1 MRPAARCY
9 AEGASQSMT
18 MVASYRFGPFTVDA
32 GSYRLLRG
40 TEVIP
45 LSPKII
51 DLLLYLVARQS
62 ALVPKDE
69 LFAALWPDVAVTDN
83 ALTQAVSELRQALGD
98 DSSKPTYIQTVA
110 RRGYRF
116 IAPVEAAVPSPA
128 PPGSAVETAVETK
141 PPAIAVMDFTNVST
155 DREFAWLSSG
165 IAETVTNDLR
175 AAGTLR
181 IIDRVRV
188 VEAVRRCGVEL
199 AALRADLH
207 LDLAVVG
214 SFQRSGDRLRITARV
229 VDAASGEALA
239 EAKADGALEQ
249 VFELQDRIVEQ
260 FAETLG
266 TARAD
271 AAARRAHRETSSL
284 EAYQAFTEGRVRLE
298 SLDASLVPGAIA
310 DFQRAVVL
318 DPRYALAHV
327 GLGNARFFQ
336 YEMSRARNQPDAAL
350 LARAI
355 DHVQRAIELE
365 RDLAEAHATYSFL
378 LVSAGRF
385 SDARSAAR
393 RAVALESG
401 YWGNQFRL
409 AHAEWGEDRLRALA
423 RAMELYP
430 DFPFAHFE
438 AAMVHIARGALDRA
452 ESVLREGTTVQ
463 DRQANLKQ
471 RYPAKGLHWL
481 LGLVRLAQ
489 RDVKEARAEFEREIA
504 VGPTQLYAAE
514 FAMNAYDGA
523 GFVSLETGDAAD
535 AVRMFRKALELFPEH
550 ARSLVGL
557 GAALAAGGDKRAA
570 DVAFAHA
577 ATAIDA
583 LRQGSRGSEATLAE
597 AFMHLLRG
605 RHDEAISS
613 LKRLVDRPELPFT
626 GWTIPIEPL
635 FAPLRQRADFKGVLA
650 TLGRHAR

>member
-1 MRPAARCY
+1 
-9 AEGASQSMT
+9 MT

-40 TEVIP
+40 SEVIP

-116 IAPVEAAVPSPA
+116 IAPVQTATPDRPLAAP
-128 PPGSAVETAVETK
+128 AVEPSLETK
-141 PPAIAVMDFTNVST
+141 PPAIAVLDFTNVST

-188 VEAVRRCGVEL
+188 VEAVRGAGVDL
-199 AALRADLH
+199 AALRKELH

-229 VDAASGEALA
+229 VDAGSGEALA

-249 VFELQDRIVEQ
+249 VFELQDRIVAQ

-271 AAARRAHRETSSL
+271 AAVRRTHRETSSL

-298 SLDASLVPGAIA
+298 SLDGSQVPGAIA
-310 DFQRAVVL
+310 DFERAVVL

-327 GLGNARFFQ
+327 GLGNARFWQ

-355 DHVQRAIELE
+355 DHVRRAIELE
-365 RDLAEAHATYSFL
+365 RDLAEAHATFAFL

-385 SDARSAAR
+385 NEALAAAR
-393 RAVALESG
+393 RAVALEPG

-423 RAMELYP
+423 HAMEQYA

-438 AAMVHIARGALDRA
+438 AAMVHIARGSLDRA
-452 ESVLREGTTVQ
+452 ESVLREGTIVQ
-463 DRQANLKQ
+463 DRQANLRQ

-489 RDVKEARAEFEREIA
+489 RDTREARAEFDREIA
-504 VGPTQLYAAE
+504 VGPAQLYAAE

-523 GFVSLETGDAAD
+523 GFVALETKDAAG
-535 AVRMFRKALELFPEH
+535 AVAMFSRALELFPEH

-557 GAALAAGGDKRAA
+557 GAALAASGDARKADAA
-570 DVAFAHA
+570 FKHA
-577 ATAIDA
+577 ANAIDA
-583 LRQGSRGSEATLAE
+583 LRRGGRGSEATLAE
-597 AFMHLLRG
+597 AFMHAVSG
-605 RHDEAISS
+605 RHDEAIGS
-613 LKRLVDRPELPFT
+613 LKRLVDRPDVPFT

-635 FAPLRQRADFKGVLA
+635 FAPLRQRADFQGILA
-650 TLGRHAR
+650 TLAQHAR

>member
-1 MRPAARCY
+1 
-9 AEGASQSMT
+9 
-18 MVASYRFGPFTVDA
+18 MVASYRFGPFSVDA

-62 ALVPKDE
+62 TLVPKDE

-83 ALTQAVSELRQALGD
+83 ALTQAISELRQALGD

-116 IAPVEAAVPSPA
+116 IASVAVA
-128 PPGSAVETAVETK
+128 DPPGPAAAEPVVHAAREPKA
-141 PPAIAVMDFTNVST
+141 PAIAVMDFTNVTT
-155 DREFAWLSSG
+155 DQEFAWLSSG

-175 AAGTLR
+175 AAGNLR
-181 IIDRVRV
+181 VIDRVRV
-188 VEAVRRCGVEL
+188 VEAVRSVGPEL
-199 AALRADLH
+199 GALKDELH
-207 LDLAVVG
+207 IDLAVVG
-214 SFQRSGDRLRITARV
+214 SFQRSGERLRIMARI
-229 VDAASGEALA
+229 VDASTSEAVA

-249 VFELQDRIVEQ
+249 VFELQDRIVELFGQ
-260 FAETLG
+260 RLG
-266 TARAD
+266 TAGSD
-271 AAARRAHRETSSL
+271 STRRAHRETSSL

-310 DFQRAVVL
+310 DFDRAVVL

-327 GLGNARFFQ
+327 GLGNARFWQ
-336 YEMSRARNQPDAAL
+336 YEMSRAGNQPDAAL

-365 RDLAEAHATYSFL
+365 PDLAEAHATYAFL

-385 SDARSAAR
+385 PEARAAAR
-393 RAVALESG
+393 RAVAIEPS
-401 YWGNQFRL
+401 YWGHQFRL
-409 AHAEWGEDRLRALA
+409 AHAEWGEDRLRTLA

-452 ESVLREGTTVQ
+452 ESVLREGTIVQ
-463 DRQANLKQ
+463 DRQAHLRQ

-489 RDVKEARAEFEREIA
+489 KDAKDARAEFEREIA

-523 GFVSLETGDAAD
+523 GFVFLQGGDAGG

-557 GAALAAGGDKRAA
+557 GAALAASGDKRAA
-570 DVAFAHA
+570 DAAFAHA
-577 ATAIDA
+577 TAAISA
-583 LRQGSRGSEATLAE
+583 LRQGGRGSEATLAE
-597 AFMHLLRG
+597 AFMLAVRG
-605 RHDEAISS
+605 RSDEAVG
-613 LKRLVDRPELPFT
+613 LVKRLVDRPELPFT

-635 FAPLRQRADFKGVLA
+635 LAPLRQRADFQAVQA
-650 TLGRHAR
+650 TLARHAR

>member
-1 MRPAARCY
+1 
-9 AEGASQSMT
+9 MT

-40 TEVIP
+40 TEVVP

-98 DSSKPTYIQTVA
+98 DPSKPTYIQTVA

-116 IAPVEAAVPSPA
+116 VAAVEVAVPTPAPAAPVVE
-128 PPGSAVETAVETK
+128 PPIETK
-141 PPAIAVMDFTNVST
+141 QPAIAVLDFENVSN

-188 VEAVRRCGVEL
+188 VEALRRPGAGL
-199 AALRADLH
+199 ASLRADLH
-207 LDLAVVG
+207 LDQAVVG

-239 EAKADGALEQ
+239 EAKADGALEH

-260 FAETLG
+260 FADTLSIKP
-266 TARAD
+266 AD
-271 AAARRAHRETSSL
+271 QQRTSTHRETSSL
-284 EAYQAFTEGRVRLE
+284 EAYKAFTEGRVRLE
-298 SLDASLVPGAIA
+298 SLDASLVPGAIL
-310 DFQRAVVL
+310 DFERAVVL

-327 GLGNARFFQ
+327 GLANARFWQ

-355 DHVQRAIELE
+355 DHVQRAIDLD
-365 RDLAEAHATYSFL
+365 RDLADAHATYAFL
-378 LVSAGRF
+378 LVSSGRF
-385 SDARSAAR
+385 SEARSAAR
-393 RAVALESG
+393 RAVALEPG

-409 AHAEWGEDRLRALA
+409 AHAEWGEDRLKALA
-423 RAMELYP
+423 RAMELNQ

-452 ESVLREGTTVQ
+452 ESVLREGTILQ
-463 DRQANLKQ
+463 DRQANLRQ

-489 RDVKEARAEFEREIA
+489 KDVKEACAEFEREIA

-514 FAMNAYDGA
+514 FAMNAYDGL
-523 GFVSLETGDAAD
+523 GFAALAKNPAE
-535 AVRMFRKALELFPEH
+535 AVRMFRRALELFPEH

-557 GAALAAGGDKRAA
+557 GAALAGTGDKRAA
-570 DVAFAHA
+570 DAAFTHA
-577 ATAIDA
+577 ATAIDG
-583 LRQGSRGSEATLAE
+583 LRQGGRTSEATLAE
-597 AFMHLLRG
+597 AFMHAVRG
-605 RHDEAISS
+605 RGDEAVSV

-626 GWTIPIEPL
+626 GWTLPIEPL
-635 FAPLRQRADFKGVLA
+635 VASLRQRADFQGVLA
-650 TLGRHAR
+650 TLARHAR

>member
-1 MRPAARCY
+1 
-9 AEGASQSMT
+9 MT

-116 IAPVEAAVPSPA
+116 IAPVEAAVPSQA
-128 PPGSAVETAVETK
+128 PPERAVETAVEAK
-141 PPAIAVMDFTNVST
+141 PPAIGVMDFTNVST

-181 IIDRVRV
+181 IIDRVLV
-188 VEAVRRCGVEL
+188 VEAVRRNGVDL
-199 AALRADLH
+199 ATLRADLH

-214 SFQRSGDRLRITARV
+214 SFQRAGDRLRITARV

-239 EAKADGALEQ
+239 EAKADGALEH
-249 VFELQDRIVEQ
+249 VFELQDRIVAQ

-298 SLDASLVPGAIA
+298 SLDASLVPGAIG

-385 SDARSAAR
+385 SDARAAAR
-393 RAVALESG
+393 RAVALEPG

-423 RAMELYP
+423 RAMDLYP
-430 DFPFAHFE
+430 
-438 AAMVHIARGALDRA
+438 
-452 ESVLREGTTVQ
+452 
-463 DRQANLKQ
+463 
-471 RYPAKGLHWL
+471 
-481 LGLVRLAQ
+481 
-489 RDVKEARAEFEREIA
+489 
-504 VGPTQLYAAE
+504 
-514 FAMNAYDGA
+514 
-523 GFVSLETGDAAD
+523 
-535 AVRMFRKALELFPEH
+535 
-550 ARSLVGL
+550 
-557 GAALAAGGDKRAA
+557 
-570 DVAFAHA
+570 
-577 ATAIDA
+577 
-583 LRQGSRGSEATLAE
+583 
-597 AFMHLLRG
+597 
-605 RHDEAISS
+605 
-613 LKRLVDRPELPFT
+613 
-626 GWTIPIEPL
+626 
-635 FAPLRQRADFKGVLA
+635 
-650 TLGRHAR
+650 